1 MESEISHSR
10 MTNPVNIRL
19 DEDVLKTSYVFGR
32 RLDQD
37 VFIKTNI
44 LTLVIC
50 LQKMYS
56 RRLDQDKYIRL
67 GNLSSRHQRSSRRF
81 QNVLPRCCKNVFK
94 TSSRQI
100 GKMSWRKLKTFSTR
114 IIKLNCCC
122 EHVFKMTSR
131 RIQHVFETFWEDD
144 YLQKYLPRSHLWEIY
159 DQGTKNP
166 LDIPKLLKQ
175 FFKTLYEVTS
185 VIVKACV
192 HYFLSKFYFSP
203 NDTTSKTMENVFYFI

>member
-1 MESEISHSR
+1 M
-10 MTNPVNIRL
+10 
-19 DEDVLKTSYVFGR
+19 SYVFGR

-37 VFIKTNI
+37 VFIKRNI

-122 EHVFKMTSR
+122 EHVFKITSR
-131 RIQHVFETFWEDD
+131 RIQHVFETFWGDD

-203 NDTTSKTMENVFYFI
+203 NDSTSKTMENVFYFI